1 MAIVPKRQILVV
13 EDNTINR
20 EMLTAILEDT
30 YTVFAA
36 ENGREALDILRSHA
50 GSISLILLDLIMPV
64 MDGYE
69 FLDTVRPDPELSLI
83 PVIVM
88 TQNNSVQDEVDALA
102 RGATDFVPKPYHP
115 KVVLHRIASII
126 KLREC
131 SAMVESLKFDR
142 LTGVYSK
149 EYFYEKVRR
158 TLREDPDHNYS
169 IVCSNIEN
177 FKMIND
183 SFGMQEGDRLLREV
197 ASRTQ
202 LALGSTGFCGRFSAD
217 RFLCMQRSDAAH
229 PDWEELIFPRGT
241 AKEPILRSTVIRWG
255 IYEIRDR
262 TIPVELMCDR
272 ALMAVNSIKG
282 QFDRYSAVYDDSLRR
297 KSLREQALTSAMAEA
312 LGNGEFQVYF
322 QPKIELKSGALAG
335 AEALTRWFS
344 PQLGT
349 VSPAEFVPLFERN
362 GFVFQLDRFVWET
375 TCRMLHQWQLDGHRL
390 VPVSVNISR
399 ADLYH
404 TELVDTLPWLIKQ
417 YDIDPKYLHLEIT
430 ESAYMRHPVKI
441 AENMGQLRD
450 YGFPVEMDDFG
461 SGYSSLSIFGQMKL
475 DILKLD
481 MNFVR
486 NETAKPAIG
495 SILTDVINMAHRMG
509 LRVVAEGV
517 EQKGQADRLLDA
529 DCDYVQGYLFA
540 KPMPADDFARLLTE
554 ADNAPAQPVA
564 VPVSTARRLLAADE
578 DEAFLKKIAALFAED
593 FQVLQYHTPEEALR
607 QIRDFPS
614 SPFSAVILSATF
626 PEGGSEQILREL
638 RHSPASREVPV
649 LITLPD
655 PAVAEGSA
663 HDLMMHA
670 DDFLCKCHPLSD
682 LRRRIC
688 RILDVAELRQHEKA
702 LSDEVARDP
711 MTGLLNRRGLD
722 NALRKLCASDY
733 PLAVCMF
740 DLDNLKYINDTF
752 GHAAGDRVI
761 LNFAEFLR
769 QKAGEN
775 ILCRY
780 GGDEFLAILTRTGEP
795 EQLRQR
801 ILGICRG
808 FMKRFTKD
816 SFSASCS
823 AGVSLCFPDEGS
835 TREVLQRA
843 DAALYRAKRE
853 KVTLC
858 LMEDK

>member
-126 KLREC
+126 KLRES

-183 SFGMQEGDRLLREV
+183 IFGMQEGDRLLREV
-197 ASRTQ
+197 ASRTL

-450 YGFPVEMDDFG
+450 CGFPVEMDDFG

-564 VPVSTARRLLAADE
+564 VPVSTARRLLAVDE

-649 LITLPD
+649 LITLPN
-655 PAVAEGSA
+655 PAAAEGSA

-670 DDFLCKCHPLSD
+670 DDFLCKCHPLFD

-688 RILDVAELRQHEKA
+688 RILDAAELRQHEKA

-722 NALRKLCASDY
+722 NALRKLCVSDY

-761 LNFAEFLR
+761 LSFAEFLR
-769 QKAGEN
+769 QEAGEN

-808 FMKRFTKD
+808 FMKRFTKG